1 MNLSLVLEENN
12 ILLKL
17 SLIIKLF
24 QTYKTLQSIY
34 TLIDFIIDI

>member
-34 TLIDFIIDI
+34 TVGFYMFQ

>member
-17 SLIIKLF
+17 SLIIKLS
-24 QTYKTLQSIY
+24 QTYKTLQCILTVGFY
-34 TLIDFIIDI
+34 MFQ

>member
-17 SLIIKLF
+17 SLIIKFF
-24 QTYKTLQSIY
+24 QTYKTLQCILTVGFY
-34 TLIDFIIDI
+34 MIE

>member
-1 MNLSLVLEENN
+1 MNLSLVLEVNN

-34 TLIDFIIDI
+34 TVRFYMFQ